1 MVPVTGRSGNL
12 PAPRELPL
20 RRKVLFAGIS
30 LLLMLILGEGAVR
43 LRAWMKY
50 GAVGAAILDEMTV
63 LDPASRLRVPRPGYR
78 STGRNTSI
86 SINSLGFRGDD
97 ITPAKP
103 PRTVRIACVG
113 ASTTFSADVSNDNAT
128 WPARLQETLQREYPD
143 VTIQV
148 INAGVPGFVITESAQ
163 NIRTRVLPLDPDL
176 VIYYE
181 ANNDI
186 ALDTRTL
193 AVSQGLVDVSKGR
206 LVEANRWL
214 TRHSL
219 LVDLVEKNA
228 MILSVTDQPAGKVT
242 SLPKDLPSRFIGE
255 LSGIEDELRSRNIPL
270 LLSTFVV
277 KYRRDQPRETQLAN
291 ANLAFFYMPW
301 MTIDSMLDAIDEYN
315 AAIVEFG
322 RSHDVPVVDDRT
334 FIPADSQH
342 FVDWAHMTDAGCL
355 RMAERFHNFLQ
366 RSGLMQRVVDR
377 SRRSTSHANGPT
389 RP

>member
-1 MVPVTGRSGNL
+1 MVPVTSRPGNL

-63 LDPASRLRVPRPGYR
+63 LDPASKLRVPRPGYR

-86 SINSLGFRGDD
+86 SINSLGFRGED

-322 RSHDVPVVDDRT
+322 RSHNVPVVDDRT

-355 RMAERFHNFLQ
+355 RMAERFHKFLQ
-366 RSGLMQRVVDR
+366 RSGLMQQVVDR
-377 SRRSTSHANGPT
+377 SRRSTSQTNGPT
-389 RP
+389 HP